1 MELET
6 TTLSCRKGPWNWKP
20 WRFPAGKDHGIG
32 NHDAFLQ
39 ERIVAVKFIEFR
51 PMQHVWFQT
60 RFRERFRDGN
70 SCKIA
75 NIFRRNPFASSP
87 SRMWPTEHCHG
98 AHHPVAQR
106 QWNSGSEADV
116 CGVLRANRSIMS

>member
-6 TTLSCRKGPWNWKP
+6 TTLSWRKGPWNWKP
-20 WRFPAGKDHGIG
+20 RRFPGGKDHGIG

-75 NIFRRNPFASSP
+75 NIFRCSSVRLWAIRYNALARLLPENGDMARHRSASDS
-87 SRMWPTEHCHG
+87 
-98 AHHPVAQR
+98 
-106 QWNSGSEADV
+106 
-116 CGVLRANRSIMS
+116 

>member
-6 TTLSCRKGPWNWKP
+6 R
-20 WRFPAGKDHGIG
+20 RFPAGKDHGIG
-32 NHDAFLQ
+32 NHGAFLQ

-75 NIFRRNPFASSP
+75 NIFRRNPSP
-87 SRMWPTEHCHG
+87 L
-98 AHHPVAQR
+98 HPR
-106 QWNSGSEADV
+106 G
-116 CGVLRANRSIMS
+116 CGQLSTAMAGTIR